1 MRADSVATVQSPTGT
16 ARIEPWLAPVKHA
29 LPSGWLIETGGPVED
44 STNVIAALFKV
55 FPVTFVV

>member
-1 MRADSVATVQSPTGT
+1 VATVQSPTGT